1 MKKLLLLITVVTLT
15 SCASTNQV
23 VGYTSQK
30 VSIPDVNTVQK
41 KQIGETLTKYEI
53 LSSKPAILI
62 DNVPEV
68 KFFGTKIP
76 YQKDDVIPLQVIKKG
91 SKIYYNESY
100 RYGSFNNYYG
110 VEVYNDEKQTK
121 YVVMTDEKGSISN
134 TKLTPELL
142 ISEATY
148 TKVGEGYYKQEFIYN
163 GNVSNNIK
171 FIYREYINDTAR
183 PAFTQEL
190 QYDLNESN
198 IVGFK
203 EMRIEIIKA
212 TNTGIE
218 YKVLNHLKN

>member
-1 MKKLLLLITVVTLT
+1 MKKLLLLITVITLT
-15 SCASTNQV
+15 SCASTNQGV
-23 VGYTSQK
+23 AYTREK
-30 VSIPDVNTVQK
+30 VSIPEVNTIQK

-62 DNVPEV
+62 DNVPDV

-76 YQKDDVIPLQVIKKG
+76 YQKGDIIPLQIIKKG
-91 SKIYYNESY
+91 SKIYYNENY

-110 VEVYNDEKQTK
+110 VEVYNDEKETK
-121 YVVMTDEKGSISN
+121 YVVMTDVKGYTSN
-134 TKLTPELL
+134 TKSTPELL

-171 FIYREYINDTAR
+171 FIYREYIDDTAR

-218 YKVLNHLKN
+218 YKVLNHLNN

>member
-1 MKKLLLLITVVTLT
+1 LKKLLLLITVITLV
-15 SCASTNQV
+15 SCASTNQL
-23 VGYTSQK
+23 VGYTSKK
-30 VSIPDVNTVQK
+30 VLIPEIDMIEK
-41 KQIGETLTKYEI
+41 GQIGETLIKYEK
-53 LSSKPAILI
+53 LDSKPAILI
-62 DNVPEV
+62 DNVPDV

-76 YQKDDVIPLQVIKKG
+76 YQKGDVVPLQVIKKS

-110 VEVYNDEKQTK
+110 IEVYNDEEETK
-121 YVVMTDEKGSISN
+121 YVVMTDFKGSISN

-142 ISEATY
+142 ISEAIF
-148 TKVGEGYYKQEFIYN
+148 TKFGEGYYKEEFIYN
-163 GNVSNNIK
+163 GKVSNSIK
-171 FIYREYINDTAR
+171 FIYRQYINDTAR

-218 YKVLNHLKN
+218 YKVLNHLNN